1 MKAPFN
7 NNLPNQANDVMV
19 NPVNPVNPDSN
30 TRLLHA
36 SFSPKN
42 GGLTITLI
50 MHISA
55 GQEHSSAIL
64 VKSPTHLYRGFSFYN
79 ISGIKSIVKNYF
91 LFSFAHYHLLK

>member
-1 MKAPFN
+1 MLRVFSPIGFD
-7 NNLPNQANDVMV
+7 LIFTH
-19 NPVNPVNPDSN
+19 N

-55 GQEHSSAIL
+55 GQEHATTIL
-64 VKSPTHLYRGFSFYN
+64 VKSPTHLYWGFSFYN
-79 ISGIKSIVKNYF
+79 ISGIKINS
-91 LFSFAHYHLLK
+91 